1 MKRLLF
7 GIIVIA
13 LAASCKTSKAKCEA
27 YSYYYMNL
35 PYTDTIIMERYH
47 EHFHLAGDP
56 RCIYMPTDTLVY
68 HDTLCIEILV
78 PITASSQTSKNYQY
92 E

>member
-13 LAASCKTSKAKCEA
+13 LAASCKTSKANCDA
-27 YSYYYMNL
+27 YGHYYMNL

-47 EHFHLAGDP
+47 EHFHLADNP
-56 RCIYMPTDTLVY
+56 RCIYMPIDTLVY
-68 HDTLCIEILV
+68 YDTLRIDILV
-78 PITASSQTSKNYQY
+78 PITTSSKTFKN
-92 E
+92 